1 MKKRI
6 FTTNRRSRSGI
17 LAGPVCATVLAGA
30 FLLGLPARAQA
41 QLSPD
46 QSSAAAPAA
55 QTPAAATASEP
66 KPLVSGFQVPQAEG
80 KIITLPRPVASIFA
94 ADPDVV
100 EVRPA
105 SPTSLFVFGKKLGLT
120 TIVATDA
127 NGNTVADYTV
137 TVVSQNYVGSLVNGL
152 SQEAAPGSD
161 VHAEEEPNGIIVRG
175 TVNTPEEAETVIN
188 DAKAAS
194 PDHPVLNN
202 LSVAEPIQVELK
214 VRIAYMSRTVTNQL
228 GIDWAAA
235 AQSGFNIGKFA
246 LTGSTNTSAPQIS
259 GVSPGSLGVT
269 FPGGNFEGIIDAL
282 ASDNLAHIVAEPTLT
297 TLSGTQANFIVGGQF
312 PIPVAET
319 AATTN
324 SVPVVTVEFKNYGVQ
339 LSFTPTVFSDGR
351 ISLQVA
357 PQLSQITSA
366 NSFTS
371 QPTTG
376 TTLVIPGL
384 TVQAASSTVILG
396 SGQGM
401 AIAGLLED
409 NSNET
414 DNAVPGLGEVP
425 VLGALFRGD
434 AFSRE
439 QQELVIT
446 VTPYLVNPVSNAG
459 LLPMPDDGWTP
470 PNDLQRILL
479 LRDNGTVTAGTE
491 IPGDAGFMVQ

>member
-6 FTTNRRSRSGI
+6 FTSNRRSRSGI

-30 FLLGLPARAQA
+30 FLLCLPAPAQA

-46 QSSAAAPAA
+46 QSAAPAPAAPAA
-55 QTPAAATASEP
+55 PAAAAPEA
-66 KPLVSGFQVPQAEG
+66 KPVVSSFNVPVAEG
-80 KIITLPRPVASIFA
+80 RIITLPRPVASIFA
-94 ADPDVV
+94 ASPDVV

-127 NGNTVADYTV
+127 NGNTVANYTV
-137 TVVSQNYVGSLVNGL
+137 TVVSQNYTGSLVNGL
-152 SQEAAPGSD
+152 AQDVAPGSD

-228 GIDWAAA
+228 GINWG
-235 AQSGFNIGKFA
+235 SVTSEGFKLGKFA
-246 LTGSTNTSAPQIS
+246 LSGVTGTGAPQIS

-269 FPGGNFEGIIDAL
+269 FPGGTFEGVIDAL

-312 PIPVAET
+312 PIPVANNVGSNGLDT
-319 AATTN
+319 
-324 SVPVVTVEFKNYGVQ
+324 VTVEFKNYGVQ

-351 ISLQVA
+351 ISLAVA
-357 PQLSQITSA
+357 PQLSQLTSA

-371 QPTTG
+371 STG
-376 TTLVIPGL
+376 TGESLLIPGL

-409 NSNET
+409 NSSQA

-479 LRDNGTVTAGTE
+479 LHDSGTVTAGTE